1 MVDPAR
7 SNLLTGEWELRWTDE
22 KEVNIAVANG
32 LFGLPWICTYQTIHV
47 PGGRL
52 VNVIE
57 FEEGGELRVGLSIAP
72 NRIDIVR
79 FNFGFDEC
87 MLR

>member
-32 LFGLPWICTYQTIHV
+32 LFGPPWICTYQTIDV
-47 PGGRL
+47 PGG
-52 VNVIE
+52 
-57 FEEGGELRVGLSIAP
+57 
-72 NRIDIVR
+72 
-79 FNFGFDEC
+79 
-87 MLR
+87 

>member
-7 SNLLTGEWELRWTDE
+7 SNLLAGEWELRWTDE

-32 LFGLPWICTYQTIHV
+32 LFGLPWICTYQTIDM
-47 PGGRL
+47 PGRRL

-57 FEEGGELRVGLSIAP
+57 FEEGGELLVGLSIVPDWTDGA
-72 NRIDIVR
+72 R
-79 FNFGFDEC
+79 FNFGFGEC
-87 MLR
+87 TLR